1 MKMSCKL
8 SAMTF
13 SLVGLCAFAN
23 AALAQ
28 TPEPELDAVVQN
40 GARHVMQAYAVPGM
54 AIAISVNGKQHFYNF
69 GVASKVTQAPVTPDT
84 LFEVGS
90 ISKVFTATLA
100 TYAQAKGQ
108 LSLNDTVATYE
119 PELQGT
125 PFGKVT
131 LTHLATHTAGGFPLQ
146 VPDSVQ
152 DERQLMDYLKAWK
165 PVFPAGTQRSY
176 ANPSIGMLGV
186 IAAKSM
192 NMPFTQ
198 AMEQHLFPALG
209 LNSTY
214 LTVPASKMP
223 LYAQGYNKDD
233 EPVRLNPG
241 VLGNEAYGVKTTA
254 RDLVHFTELSL
265 GQGNA
270 SPLIRRA
277 LTDTRTGYFRVGPMT
292 QDLIWE
298 QYAYPVELKSLRVG
312 NSNKMAYENNGAIAL
327 NPPLAPQQAVWV
339 NKTGSTNGFGGY
351 AVFVPS
357 EQKSIVILAN
367 KNYPNDARVE
377 LAYDIFKALN

>member
-1 MKMSCKL
+1 MKISCKL
-8 SAMTF
+8 SAMTL
-13 SLVGLCAFAN
+13 SMVGLCAFAN

-28 TPEPELDAVVQN
+28 NPEPALDAAVQD
-40 GARHVMQAYAVPGM
+40 GAQKVMQEYAVPGLV
-54 AIAISVNGKQHFYNF
+54 IAVSVNGKQHFYNF
-69 GVASKVTQAPVTPDT
+69 GVASKATKEPMTPDT

-108 LSLNDTVATYE
+108 LSLNDTVAKYE
-119 PELQGT
+119 PELEGT
-125 PFGKVT
+125 PFGKIT

-146 VPDSVQ
+146 LPDSVQ
-152 DERQLMDYLKAWK
+152 NQSQLMSYFKDWK
-165 PVFPAGTQRSY
+165 PVYPTGTQRSY
-176 ANPSIGMLGV
+176 ANPSIGMLGQ

-198 AMEQHLFPALG
+198 AMEQQLFPALG
-209 LNSTY
+209 LQSTY
-214 LTVPASKMP
+214 LTVPADKMGV
-223 LYAQGYNKDD
+223 YAQGYNKQD

-254 RDLVHFTELSL
+254 RDLIHFTELSL
-265 GQGNA
+265 GQGDA
-270 SPLIRRA
+270 SPTIRQA
-277 LTDTRTGYFRVGPMT
+277 LADTRVGYYRIGPVI

-298 QYAYPVELKSLRVG
+298 QYAYPVELKSLLVG
-312 NSNKMAYENNGAIAL
+312 NSDKMAYENNGAIAL
-327 NPPLAPQQAVWV
+327 NPPLAPQQAVWI

-351 AVFVPS
+351 AVMVPS

-367 KNYPNDARVE
+367 KNYPNSARVE
-377 LAYDIFKALN
+377 FAYEILKALN

>member
-8 SAMTF
+8 SAMTL

-28 TPEPELDAVVQN
+28 NPEPALDAAVQD
-40 GARHVMQAYAVPGM
+40 GARKVMQAYAVPGLV
-54 AIAISVNGKQHFYNF
+54 IAVSVNGKQHFYNF
-69 GVASKVTQAPVTPDT
+69 GVASKATKEPMSPDT

-108 LSLNDTVATYE
+108 LSLNDTVAKYE
-119 PELQGT
+119 PELEGT
-125 PFGKVT
+125 PFGKIT

-146 VPDSVQ
+146 LPDSVQ
-152 DERQLMDYLKAWK
+152 NQSQLMSYFKDWK
-165 PVFPAGTQRSY
+165 PVYPTGTQRSY
-176 ANPSIGMLGV
+176 ANPSIGMLGQ

-198 AMEQHLFPALG
+198 AMEQQLFPALG
-209 LNSTY
+209 LQSTY
-214 LTVPASKMP
+214 LTVPADKMGV
-223 LYAQGYNKDD
+223 YAQGYNKQD

-254 RDLVHFTELSL
+254 RDLIHFTELSL
-265 GQGNA
+265 GQGDA
-270 SPLIRRA
+270 SPTIRQA
-277 LTDTRTGYFRVGPMT
+277 LADTRVGYYRIGPVI

-298 QYAYPVELKSLRVG
+298 QYAYPVELKSLLVG
-312 NSNKMAYENNGAIAL
+312 NSDKMAYENNGAIAL
-327 NPPLAPQQAVWV
+327 NPPLVPQQAVWI

-351 AVFVPS
+351 AVMVPS

-367 KNYPNDARVE
+367 KNYPNSARVE
-377 LAYDIFKALN
+377 LAYEILKALN